1 MNRLRLSALAGLLAF
16 AASASSAVAQA
27 PTNNSASPAP
37 ATPAPS
43 TPPAPGPNPVIEWNR
58 TLLAIVRTKT
68 PQPLQPPTL
77 HATRAFAMLHLGIYD
92 AVVAVDGG
100 KPSLP
105 EQILTKPASAPAAA
119 DQAAHDVLVAL
130 YPSQQAALDSE
141 LSADLAGIPPGAS
154 RTRGITAG
162 QAAAQAIL
170 ANRAQDGSAAT
181 PPPYTLAAGP
191 GVFQPIAPGPA

>member
-58 TLLAIVRTKT
+58 TLLTIVRTKA
-68 PQPLQPPTL
+68 PQPLQPPTV

-100 KPSLP
+100 KPYLP
-105 EQILTKPASAPAAA
+105 ERIVASPASAPAAA
-119 DQAAHDVLVAL
+119 DQAAHDVLAAL
-130 YPSQQAALDSE
+130 YPSQQASLDTQ
-141 LSADLAGIPPGAS
+141 LNADLARIPAGG
-154 RTRGITAG
+154 RRGRGGEAG
-162 QAAAQAIL
+162 
-170 ANRAQDGSAAT
+170 
-181 PPPYTLAAGP
+181 AAG
-191 GVFQPIAPGPA
+191 A